1 VSCDEVTDR
10 LPWLLNG
17 SLEGD
22 EREAVRAH
30 LAACDRCGR
39 ELEETRQ
46 AMAVFDA
53 HLPSAALVDLA
64 WDRPVAG
71 VPAPLAQRHLESCPQ
86 CAEEL
91 ALLRESRRL
100 EGGVEA
106 PRRGGRGALTRFA
119 EWGGSL
125 AAGLLIGLWWGG
137 ALDRRTPPPPGPS
150 PAASPS
156 ALRAGIEEEL
166 GRLRAS
172 VGDLQAQLE
181 SARAPQPD
189 LPIFELMPADQVVR
203 SGEGIRELV
212 VPSSARLVALL
223 LNAETGSRP
232 AGLEIRTAD
241 GKKVWSGSGLRP
253 GPLGGYS
260 IGVPAALLP
269 EGRYELVLKPAGE
282 RESRYLMRVRHAR

>member
-1 VSCDEVTDR
+1 MSCDEVTDR

-46 AMAVFDA
+46 AMAVFGA

-64 WDRPVAG
+64 WDRPVVG

-86 CAEEL
+86 CADEL
-91 ALLRESRRL
+91 ALVRESRRL
-100 EGGVEA
+100 EGAVEA
-106 PRRGGRGALTRFA
+106 PRGGGRRSFTRFA

-137 ALDRRTPPPPGPS
+137 ALHQRTPPPP
-150 PAASPS
+150 AASPP
-156 ALRAGIEEEL
+156 APRAGHDEEL
-166 GRLRAS
+166 ARLRAS
-172 VGDLQAQLE
+172 VGDLEAQLE
-181 SARAPQPD
+181 GARAPQPD

-223 LNAETGSRP
+223 LIAETGSRP
-232 AGLEIRTAD
+232 ASLEIRTAG
-241 GKKVWSGSGLRP
+241 GKQVWSGSGLRP
-253 GPLGGYS
+253 GPLGAYS

-282 RESRYLMRVRHAR
+282 RASRYLMRVRHAR